1 MSELRHWVARASAS
15 VSQLVESPAERRARY
30 QRLAIAAA
38 AAAARVPTAQARSA
52 YLILAETWS
61 SLAKADD
68 PQELYG
74 TTVTSDEH
82 TGSAAPEEPASGSTP
97 EK

>member
-1 MSELRHWVARASAS
+1 MSE
-15 VSQLVESPAERRARY
+15 LVESPKERRARY

-68 PQELYG
+68 PQEPCG
-74 TTVTSDEH
+74 ATARSEQS
-82 TGSAAPEEPASGSTP
+82 TGSAVADESASGSNP

>member
-1 MSELRHWVARASAS
+1 M
-15 VSQLVESPAERRARY
+15 SQLVESPAERRARY

-68 PQELYG
+68 PQESYG
-74 TTVTSDEH
+74 AAVTSDEH
-82 TGSAAPEEPASGSTP
+82 ARAAPEEPASGSIP

>member
-1 MSELRHWVARASAS
+1 MAVF
-15 VSQLVESPAERRARY
+15 VESPEERRARY
-30 QRLAIAAA
+30 RRLAIAAA

-61 SLAKADD
+61 SLANADD
-68 PQELYG
+68 PQEPCG
-74 TTVTSDEH
+74 AAAVENH
-82 TGSAAPEEPASGSTP
+82 TAGADPQEPAGAQAL

>member
-1 MSELRHWVARASAS
+1 MSEMM
-15 VSQLVESPAERRARY
+15 ESPGERRARY

-61 SLAKADD
+61 DLAKADEQRE
-68 PQELYG
+68 PS
-74 TTVTSDEH
+74 T
-82 TGSAAPEEPASGSTP
+82 AAAR
-97 EK
+97 KD

>member
-1 MSELRHWVARASAS
+1 MSL
-15 VSQLVESPAERRARY
+15 LIESPAERRARY

-38 AAAARVPTAQARSA
+38 AVAARVPTAKARSA

-61 SLAKADD
+61 SLAKAEDPEESCGAAAG
-68 PQELYG
+68 PQEP
-74 TTVTSDEH
+74 
-82 TGSAAPEEPASGSTP
+82 TGGRGAYEPASGPSP

>member
-1 MSELRHWVARASAS
+1 MSE
-15 VSQLVESPAERRARY
+15 LVESPEERKARY

-68 PQELYG
+68 PQAPCG
-74 TTVTSDEH
+74 VTPTSEP
-82 TGSAAPEEPASGSTP
+82 TGKASSEEPANGSNP
-97 EK
+97 DK